1 MYFKEKIKGKIV
13 LMGDLIYKLLKGYY
27 KDKFFLYGKI
37 YVVNFIDMVYE
48 DVECIIDVIEFV
60 KNYKDD
66 LWIIGGKVIYNL
78 ILFYVD
84 YLLIIYVLDIY
95 KGNVYFN
102 YFDLFSYKLV
112 DKKLVF
118 SLIFV
123 IYKKEIW
130 YYVYN
135 FIFNW
140 LGNFFNFYVYLCIWW
155 LLYYILGIIWLFS
168 RFYINY
174 NWCFNLYLCVV
185 KIIIYEL
192 I

>member
-1 MYFKEKIKGKIV
+1 
-13 LMGDLIYKLLKGYY
+13 MGDLIYKLLKGYY

-123 IYKKEIW
+123 IYKKEI
-130 YYVYN
+130 
-135 FIFNW
+135 
-140 LGNFFNFYVYLCIWW
+140 
-155 LLYYILGIIWLFS
+155 
-168 RFYINY
+168 
-174 NWCFNLYLCVV
+174 
-185 KIIIYEL
+185 
-192 I
+192 